1 VAGYLVLVMVNGS
14 KDMPPFG
21 ALLDDEQVAAVLS
34 GE

>member
-1 VAGYLVLVMVNGS
+1 MVNGS

-34 GE
+34 G